1 MSDERKIVGY
11 DMMTGEPIYEETA
24 PVAETVVPAEPVV
37 EEPIATEP
45 VAAEPVPAPPV
56 VAEEPV
62 TEAPVSAGANQ
73 EFLGYDQMTGQ
84 PIYGQPQQAA
94 QPTGFDPM
102 TGQPIYGQPQQTAQ
116 PTGFD
121 PMTGQPIYGQPQQA
135 APAPQEKKKGKVPV
149 IILSVI
155 AGVVVLALLAVV
167 GVKSGLFLSKGN
179 KVAIATANTLS
190 ETPQLIKDLSPIMAV
205 TSGTFAVTG
214 NFEMDDVAVEGT
226 VSVDK
231 TEVSAHGYASIDDF
245 PEIDFAAEVTP
256 KGIKAQS
263 KAISD
268 LVFIYNTADDKEDS
282 FIAEMA
288 GEDTLEML
296 DDALTALG
304 EATEPTDFS
313 KDLTQLIVAEY
324 GELEFEKAKEKEFEV
339 NGKDVKCKGYTVE
352 VTEDNIMN
360 IVDGMEDILDETY
373 GDILKEAGISA
384 KDITR
389 EIEYEIEG
397 MDDIELTFYLYKSK
411 LAAVIAEVDRS
422 KLEIEFQGGDY
433 RMQNVVVSAD
443 RRDIMEI
450 KGETEDSVETLE
462 LLVWD
467 EEVFTYE
474 YDTKSGDLVV
484 ELDEGFYEVE
494 ANIQAKGNS
503 VTVTLQDFYT
513 EDSYVGEMMNLADI
527 NCSVTFTD
535 GAKKASF
542 SGEEFNVGTAD
553 EDDFYDLI
561 EELEDTLEDFEELYY
576 YF

>member
-1 MSDERKIVGY
+1 MSDERKIIGY
-11 DMMTGEPIYEETA
+11 DMMTGEPIYEEGSQEVPVEPA
-24 PVAETVVPAEPVV
+24 VAES
-37 EEPIATEP
+37 
-45 VAAEPVPAPPV
+45 VAAEPAPAEPIVTEPAPAES
-56 VAEEPV
+56 VAVEPV
-62 TEAPVSAGANQ
+62 MAEPVAANQ
-73 EFLGYDQMTGQ
+73 EFLGY
-84 PIYGQPQQAA
+84 
-94 QPTGFDPM
+94 DPM

-268 LVFIYNTADDKEDS
+268 LVFVYNTADDKEDS

-288 GEDTLEML
+288 GEDSLEML

-313 KDLTQLIVAEY
+313 KELTQLIVAEY

-373 GDILKEAGISA
+373 GDILKEAGVSA

-484 ELDEGFYEVE
+484 ELDDGFYEVE

>member
-1 MSDERKIVGY
+1 MSDERKIIGY
-11 DMMTGEPIYEETA
+11 DMMTGEPIYEEVSQEVPVEPA
-24 PVAETVVPAEPVV
+24 VAES
-37 EEPIATEP
+37 
-45 VAAEPVPAPPV
+45 VAAEPAPAEPIVTEPAPAES
-56 VAEEPV
+56 VAVEPV
-62 TEAPVSAGANQ
+62 MAEPVAANQ
-73 EFLGYDQMTGQ
+73 EFLGY
-84 PIYGQPQQAA
+84 
-94 QPTGFDPM
+94 DPM

-205 TSGTFAVTG
+205 TSGTFALTG

-268 LVFIYNTADDKEDS
+268 LVFVYNTADDKEDS

-288 GEDTLEML
+288 GEDSLEML

-313 KDLTQLIVAEY
+313 KELTQLIVAEY

-373 GDILKEAGISA
+373 GDILKEAGVSA

-443 RRDIMEI
+443 RMDILEI

-484 ELDEGFYEVE
+484 ELDDGFYEVE

-561 EELEDTLEDFEELYY
+561 EELEDILEDFEELYY

>member
-11 DMMTGEPIYEETA
+11 DMMTGEPIYEEGSQEVPVEPA
-24 PVAETVVPAEPVV
+24 VAES
-37 EEPIATEP
+37 
-45 VAAEPVPAPPV
+45 VAAEPAPAEPIVTEPAPAES
-56 VAEEPV
+56 VAVEPV
-62 TEAPVSAGANQ
+62 MAEPVAANQ
-73 EFLGYDQMTGQ
+73 EFLGY
-84 PIYGQPQQAA
+84 
-94 QPTGFDPM
+94 DPM

-205 TSGTFAVTG
+205 TSGTFALTG
-214 NFEMDDVAVEGT
+214 NFEMDDVAVEGS

-231 TEVSAHGYASIDDF
+231 TEVSAHGFASIDDF

-288 GEDTLEML
+288 GEDSLEML

-313 KDLTQLIVAEY
+313 KELTQLIVAEY

-373 GDILKEAGISA
+373 GDILKEAGVSA

-484 ELDEGFYEVE
+484 ELDDGFYEVE

-561 EELEDTLEDFEELYY
+561 EELEDILEDFEELYY

>member
-1 MSDERKIVGY
+1 MSDERKIIGY
-11 DMMTGEPIYEETA
+11 DMMTGEPIYEEGSQEVPVEPA
-24 PVAETVVPAEPVV
+24 VAES
-37 EEPIATEP
+37 
-45 VAAEPVPAPPV
+45 VAAEPAPAEPIVTEPAPAES
-56 VAEEPV
+56 VAVEPV
-62 TEAPVSAGANQ
+62 MAEPVAANQ
-73 EFLGYDQMTGQ
+73 EFLGY
-84 PIYGQPQQAA
+84 
-94 QPTGFDPM
+94 DPM

-205 TSGTFAVTG
+205 TSGTFALTG

-263 KAISD
+263 KVISD
-268 LVFIYNTADDKEDS
+268 LVFVYNTADDKEDS

-288 GEDTLEML
+288 GEDSLEML

-313 KDLTQLIVAEY
+313 KELTQLIVAEY

-373 GDILKEAGISA
+373 GDILKEAGVSA

-443 RRDIMEI
+443 RMDIMEI

-561 EELEDTLEDFEELYY
+561 EELEDILEDFEELYY

>member
-1 MSDERKIVGY
+1 MSDERKIIGY
-11 DMMTGEPIYEETA
+11 DMMTGEPIYEEVSQEP
-24 PVAETVVPAEPVV
+24 PVEPAV
-37 EEPIATEP
+37 AEP
-45 VAAEPVPAPPV
+45 VAAEPATTESV
-56 VAEEPV
+56 VTEPV
-62 TEAPVSAGANQ
+62 AANQ
-73 EFLGYDQMTGQ
+73 EFLGY
-84 PIYGQPQQAA
+84 
-94 QPTGFDPM
+94 DPM

-231 TEVSAHGYASIDDF
+231 TEVSAQGYASIDDF

-268 LVFIYNTADDKEDS
+268 LVFVYNTADDKEDS

-288 GEDTLEML
+288 GEDSLEML

-373 GDILKEAGISA
+373 GDILKEAGVSA

-462 LLVWD
+462 FLVWD

-484 ELDEGFYEVE
+484 ELDDGFYEVE

>member
-1 MSDERKIVGY
+1 MSDERKIIGY
-11 DMMTGEPIYEETA
+11 DMMTGEPIYEEVSQEVPVEPAAAESVAAEPA
-24 PVAETVVPAEPVV
+24 PAEPIVTEPAPAEPVAV
-37 EEPIATEP
+37 EPVMAEP
-45 VAAEPVPAPPV
+45 VA
-56 VAEEPV
+56 
-62 TEAPVSAGANQ
+62 ANQ
-73 EFLGYDQMTGQ
+73 EFLGY
-84 PIYGQPQQAA
+84 
-94 QPTGFDPM
+94 DPM

-190 ETPQLIKDLSPIMAV
+190 ETPQLIKDLSPIMAA

-288 GEDTLEML
+288 GEDSLEML

-313 KDLTQLIVAEY
+313 KELTQLIVAEY

-373 GDILKEAGISA
+373 GDILKEAGVSA

-397 MDDIELTFYLYKSK
+397 MDDIELTFYLYKNK

-443 RRDIMEI
+443 RMDILEI

-484 ELDEGFYEVE
+484 ELDDGFYEVE

>member
-1 MSDERKIVGY
+1 MIQHR
-11 DMMTGEPIYEETA
+11 
-24 PVAETVVPAEPVV
+24 
-37 EEPIATEP
+37 
-45 VAAEPVPAPPV
+45 
-56 VAEEPV
+56 
-62 TEAPVSAGANQ
+62 
-73 EFLGYDQMTGQ
+73 
-84 PIYGQPQQAA
+84 
-94 QPTGFDPM
+94 PTG
-102 TGQPIYGQPQQTAQ
+102 Y
-116 PTGFD
+116 D

-190 ETPQLIKDLSPIMAV
+190 ETPQLIKDLSPIMAA

-268 LVFIYNTADDKEDS
+268 LVFVYNTADDKEDS

-288 GEDTLEML
+288 GEDSLEML

-313 KDLTQLIVAEY
+313 KELTQLIVAEY

-443 RRDIMEI
+443 RMDIMEI

-462 LLVWD
+462 FLVWD

-484 ELDEGFYEVE
+484 ELDDGFYEVE

>member
-1 MSDERKIVGY
+1 MSDERKIIGY
-11 DMMTGEPIYEETA
+11 DMMTGEPIYEEVQQEA
-24 PVAETVVPAEPVV
+24 PVEPVV
-37 EEPIATEP
+37 EEPVVAEPAPAEPIVTEPAPAESVAVEPVMAEP
-45 VAAEPVPAPPV
+45 VA
-56 VAEEPV
+56 
-62 TEAPVSAGANQ
+62 ANQ
-73 EFLGYDQMTGQ
+73 EFLGY
-84 PIYGQPQQAA
+84 
-94 QPTGFDPM
+94 DPM

-288 GEDTLEML
+288 GEDSLEML

-373 GDILKEAGISA
+373 GDILKEAGVSA

-443 RRDIMEI
+443 RMDIMEI

-484 ELDEGFYEVE
+484 ELDDGFYEVE

>member
-1 MSDERKIVGY
+1 MSDERKIIGY
-11 DMMTGEPIYEETA
+11 DMMTGEPIYEEVQQEA
-24 PVAETVVPAEPVV
+24 PVEPVV
-37 EEPIATEP
+37 EEPAPAEPIVTEPALAESVAVEPVMAEP
-45 VAAEPVPAPPV
+45 VA
-56 VAEEPV
+56 
-62 TEAPVSAGANQ
+62 ANQ
-73 EFLGYDQMTGQ
+73 EFLGYDPMTGQ
-84 PIYGQPQQAA
+84 PIYGQPQQTA
-94 QPTGFDPM
+94 QPTGYDPM

-167 GVKSGLFLSKGN
+167 CVKSGLFLSKGN

-245 PEIDFAAEVTP
+245 PQIDFVAEVTP

-268 LVFIYNTADDKEDS
+268 LVFVYNTADDKEDS

-288 GEDTLEML
+288 GEDSLEML
-296 DDALTALG
+296 DDALTAFG

-313 KDLTQLIVAEY
+313 KELTQLIVAEY

-373 GDILKEAGISA
+373 GDILKEAGVSA

-389 EIEYEIEG
+389 EIEYGIEG

-443 RRDIMEI
+443 RMDIMEI

-462 LLVWD
+462 FLVWG

-484 ELDEGFYEVE
+484 ELDDGFYEVE

-542 SGEEFNVGTAD
+542 SGKEFNVGTAN

>member
-1 MSDERKIVGY
+1 MSDERKIIGY
-11 DMMTGEPIYEETA
+11 DMMTGEPIYEEVQQEA
-24 PVAETVVPAEPVV
+24 PVEPVVAEPAPAEPIVTEPAPAEPVAV
-37 EEPIATEP
+37 EPVMAEP
-45 VAAEPVPAPPV
+45 VA
-56 VAEEPV
+56 
-62 TEAPVSAGANQ
+62 ANQ
-73 EFLGYDQMTGQ
+73 EFLGY
-84 PIYGQPQQAA
+84 
-94 QPTGFDPM
+94 DPM

-268 LVFIYNTADDKEDS
+268 LVFVYNTADDKEDS

-313 KDLTQLIVAEY
+313 KELTQLIVAEY

-373 GDILKEAGISA
+373 GDILKEAGVSA

-443 RRDIMEI
+443 RMDIMEI

-484 ELDEGFYEVE
+484 ELDDGFYEVE

>member
-1 MSDERKIVGY
+1 MSDERKIIGY
-11 DMMTGEPIYEETA
+11 DMMTGEPIYEEVSQEP
-24 PVAETVVPAEPVV
+24 PVEPAV
-37 EEPIATEP
+37 AEP
-45 VAAEPVPAPPV
+45 VAAEPATTESV
-56 VAEEPV
+56 VTEPV
-62 TEAPVSAGANQ
+62 AANQ
-73 EFLGYDQMTGQ
+73 EFLGY
-84 PIYGQPQQAA
+84 
-94 QPTGFDPM
+94 DPM

-179 KVAIATANTLS
+179 KVAVATANTLS
-190 ETPQLIKDLSPIMAV
+190 EKPQLIKDLSPIMAV

-231 TEVSAHGYASIDDF
+231 TEVSAQGYASIDDF

-268 LVFIYNTADDKEDS
+268 LVFVYNTADDKEDS

-288 GEDTLEML
+288 GEDSLEML

-373 GDILKEAGISA
+373 GDILKEAGVSA

-462 LLVWD
+462 FLVWD

-484 ELDEGFYEVE
+484 ELDDGFYEVE

>member
-1 MSDERKIVGY
+1 MSDERKIIGY
-11 DMMTGEPIYEETA
+11 DMMTGEPIYEEGSQEVPVEPA
-24 PVAETVVPAEPVV
+24 VAES
-37 EEPIATEP
+37 
-45 VAAEPVPAPPV
+45 VAAEPAPAEPIVTEPAPAES
-56 VAEEPV
+56 VAVEPV
-62 TEAPVSAGANQ
+62 MAEPVAANQ
-73 EFLGYDQMTGQ
+73 EFLGY
-84 PIYGQPQQAA
+84 
-94 QPTGFDPM
+94 DPM

-268 LVFIYNTADDKEDS
+268 LVFVYNTADDKEDS

-288 GEDTLEML
+288 GEDSLEML

-313 KDLTQLIVAEY
+313 KELTQLIVAEY

-443 RRDIMEI
+443 RMDIMEI

-561 EELEDTLEDFEELYY
+561 EELEDILEDFEELYY

>member
-1 MSDERKIVGY
+1 MSDERKIIGY
-11 DMMTGEPIYEETA
+11 DMMTGEPIYEEVQQEA
-24 PVAETVVPAEPVV
+24 PVEPVV
-37 EEPIATEP
+37 EEPVVAEPAPAEPIVTEPALAESVAVEPVMAEP
-45 VAAEPVPAPPV
+45 VA
-56 VAEEPV
+56 
-62 TEAPVSAGANQ
+62 ANQ
-73 EFLGYDQMTGQ
+73 EFLGY
-84 PIYGQPQQAA
+84 
-94 QPTGFDPM
+94 DPM

-268 LVFIYNTADDKEDS
+268 LVFVYNTADDKEDS

-313 KDLTQLIVAEY
+313 KELTQLIVAEY

-373 GDILKEAGISA
+373 GDILKEAGVSA

-484 ELDEGFYEVE
+484 ELDDGFYEVE

>member
-1 MSDERKIVGY
+1 MSDERKIIGY
-11 DMMTGEPIYEETA
+11 DMMTGEPIYEEVQQEA
-24 PVAETVVPAEPVV
+24 PVEPVV
-37 EEPIATEP
+37 EEPVVAEPAPAEPIVTEPALAESVAVEPVMAEP
-45 VAAEPVPAPPV
+45 VA
-56 VAEEPV
+56 
-62 TEAPVSAGANQ
+62 ANQ
-73 EFLGYDQMTGQ
+73 EFLGY
-84 PIYGQPQQAA
+84 
-94 QPTGFDPM
+94 DPM

-288 GEDTLEML
+288 GEDSLEML

-373 GDILKEAGISA
+373 GDILKEAGVSA

-484 ELDEGFYEVE
+484 ELDDGFYEVE

>member
-11 DMMTGEPIYEETA
+11 DMMTGEPIYEEVQQEA
-24 PVAETVVPAEPVV
+24 SVEPAVAEPVVAEPAPAEAAAVEPVAADSVPAEPV
-37 EEPIATEP
+37 A
-45 VAAEPVPAPPV
+45 
-56 VAEEPV
+56 
-62 TEAPVSAGANQ
+62 ANQ
-73 EFLGYDQMTGQ
+73 EFLGYDPMTGQ

-102 TGQPIYGQPQQTAQ
+102 TGQPIYNQPQ

-149 IILSVI
+149 IILSII

-179 KVAIATANTLS
+179 KVAVATANTFS
-190 ETPQLIKDLSPIMAV
+190 EMPQLVKDLSPIMAI

-226 VSVDK
+226 VSLDK
-231 TEVSAHGYASIDDF
+231 TEVSAYGYASIDDF

-256 KGIKAQS
+256 NGIKAQS

-268 LVFIYNTADDKEDS
+268 LVFVYNTADDKDDS

-288 GEDTLEML
+288 GEDSLEML

-304 EATEPTDFS
+304 EASEPTDLV
-313 KDLTQLIVAEY
+313 KDLTKLIVAEY
-324 GELEFEKAKEKEFEV
+324 GELEFEAAKDKEFEV

-352 VTEDNIMN
+352 ITEDNIMN
-360 IVDGMEDILDETY
+360 IIDGMEDILDETY
-373 GDILKEAGISA
+373 GDVLKEAGVSA
-384 KDITR
+384 KMIVK
-389 EIEYEIEG
+389 EIENEIDG
-397 MDDIELTFYLYKSK
+397 MEDFELTFYLYKNK
-411 LAAVIAEVDRS
+411 LAAVIAEVD
-422 KLEIEFQGGDY
+422 KDKVEIEFQGGDY

-443 RRDIMEI
+443 RMDIMEI
-450 KGETEDSVETLE
+450 KGETEGSVETFE

-484 ELDEGFYEVE
+484 DLGDGFYEVE
-494 ANIQAKGNS
+494 VNIQAKGNS
-503 VTVTLQDFYT
+503 VTVALQDFYT
-513 EDSYVGEMMNLADI
+513 EDSYVSEMMDLAGI
-527 NCSVTFTD
+527 NSSITFTD

-542 SGEEFNVGTAD
+542 SGDEFNVGTAD

-561 EELEDTLEDFEELYY
+561 DDLEDTLEDFEELYY

>member
-1 MSDERKIVGY
+1 MSDERKIIGY
-11 DMMTGEPIYEETA
+11 DMMTGEPIYEEVSQEVPVEPA
-24 PVAETVVPAEPVV
+24 VAESVAAEPAPAEPIV
-37 EEPIATEP
+37 TEP
-45 VAAEPVPAPPV
+45 VA
-56 VAEEPV
+56 
-62 TEAPVSAGANQ
+62 ANQ
-73 EFLGYDQMTGQ
+73 EFLGY
-84 PIYGQPQQAA
+84 
-94 QPTGFDPM
+94 DPM
-102 TGQPIYGQPQQTAQ
+102 TGQPIYGQPQQTGYDTAQ
-116 PTGFD
+116 PTGYD

-268 LVFIYNTADDKEDS
+268 LVFVYNTADDKEDS

-288 GEDTLEML
+288 GEDSLEML

-313 KDLTQLIVAEY
+313 KELTQLIIAEY

-373 GDILKEAGISA
+373 GDILKEAGVSA

-443 RRDIMEI
+443 RMDILEI

-484 ELDEGFYEVE
+484 ELDDGFYEVE

-503 VTVTLQDFYT
+503 VMITLQDFYT

>member
-1 MSDERKIVGY
+1 MSDERKIIGY
-11 DMMTGEPIYEETA
+11 DMMTGEPIYEEVSQEPPVEPA
-24 PVAETVVPAEPVV
+24 VAEPVVTEPVPAEPVV
-37 EEPIATEP
+37 VEPVMAEP
-45 VAAEPVPAPPV
+45 VA
-56 VAEEPV
+56 
-62 TEAPVSAGANQ
+62 ANQ
-73 EFLGYDQMTGQ
+73 EFLGY
-84 PIYGQPQQAA
+84 
-94 QPTGFDPM
+94 DPM
-102 TGQPIYGQPQQTAQ
+102 TGQPIYGQPQQTGYDTAQ
-116 PTGFD
+116 PTGYD

-190 ETPQLIKDLSPIMAV
+190 ETPQLIKDLSPIMAA

-245 PEIDFAAEVTP
+245 REIDFAAEVTP

-268 LVFIYNTADDKEDS
+268 LVFVYNTADDKEDS

-288 GEDTLEML
+288 GEDSLEML

-313 KDLTQLIVAEY
+313 KELTQLIVAEY

-373 GDILKEAGISA
+373 GDILKEAGVSA

-397 MDDIELTFYLYKSK
+397 MDDIELTFYLYKNK

-443 RRDIMEI
+443 RMDILEI
-450 KGETEDSVETLE
+450 KGETEGSVETLE

-484 ELDEGFYEVE
+484 ELDDGFYEVE

-503 VTVTLQDFYT
+503 VMITLQDFYT

>member
-1 MSDERKIVGY
+1 MEENMSDERKIVGY
-11 DMMTGEPIYEETA
+11 DMMTGEPIYEEVAQEVTEATA
-24 PVAETVVPAEPVV
+24 PAEPVAV
-37 EEPIATEP
+37 EPAPAEP
-45 VAAEPVPAPPV
+45 VA
-56 VAEEPV
+56 
-62 TEAPVSAGANQ
+62 ANQ
-73 EFLGYDQMTGQ
+73 EFLGYDPMTGQ

-102 TGQPIYGQPQQTAQ
+102 TGQPIYDQPQQTAQ

-121 PMTGQPIYGQPQQA
+121 PMTGQPIYGQPQPA
-135 APAPQEKKKGKVPV
+135 ASAPQEKKKGKVPV
-149 IILSVI
+149 IILSII

-179 KVAIATANTLS
+179 KVAVATANTLS

-226 VSVDK
+226 VSLDK
-231 TEVSAHGYASIDDF
+231 TEVSAYGYASIDDF

-268 LVFIYNTADDKEDS
+268 LVFVYNTADDKEDG

-288 GEDTLEML
+288 GEESLEML

-304 EATEPTDFS
+304 EATEPTDFAS
-313 KDLTQLIVAEY
+313 ELTKLIVAEY
-324 GELEFEKAKEKEFEV
+324 GELEFETAKEKEFEV

-352 VTEDNIMN
+352 ITEDNIMN
-360 IVDGMEDILDETY
+360 IIDGMEDILDETY
-373 GDILKEAGISA
+373 GDVLKEAGVSA
-384 KDITR
+384 KSITKELER
-389 EIEYEIEG
+389 EIDG
-397 MDDIELTFYLYKSK
+397 MEDIEVTFYLYKNK
-411 LAAVIAEVDRS
+411 LAAVIAEVDRN
-422 KLEIEFQGGDY
+422 KVEIEFQGGDY

-443 RRDIMEI
+443 RMDIMEI
-450 KGETEDSVETLE
+450 KGETEGSVETFE

-484 ELDEGFYEVE
+484 DLDDGFYEIEV
-494 ANIQAKGNS
+494 NIQAKGNS
-503 VTVTLQDFYT
+503 VTVALQDFYT
-513 EDSYVGEMMNLADI
+513 EDSYVSEMMDLADI
-527 NCSVTFTD
+527 NCSITFTD

-542 SGEEFNVGTAD
+542 SGSEFNVGTAD

-561 EELEDTLEDFEELYY
+561 DDLEDAVEDFEELYY

>member
-1 MSDERKIVGY
+1 MSDERKIIGY
-11 DMMTGEPIYEETA
+11 DMMTGEPIYEEGSQEVPVEPA
-24 PVAETVVPAEPVV
+24 VAESVAAEPAPAEPIVTEPAPAEPVAV
-37 EEPIATEP
+37 EPVMAEP
-45 VAAEPVPAPPV
+45 VA
-56 VAEEPV
+56 
-62 TEAPVSAGANQ
+62 ANQ
-73 EFLGYDQMTGQ
+73 EFLGY
-84 PIYGQPQQAA
+84 
-94 QPTGFDPM
+94 DPM

-205 TSGTFAVTG
+205 TSGTFALTG

-263 KAISD
+263 KVISD
-268 LVFIYNTADDKEDS
+268 LVFVYNTADDKEDS

-288 GEDTLEML
+288 GEDSLEML

-313 KDLTQLIVAEY
+313 KELTQLIVAEY

-373 GDILKEAGISA
+373 GDILKEAGVSA

-484 ELDEGFYEVE
+484 ELDDGFYEVE

>member
-1 MSDERKIVGY
+1 MSDERKIIGY
-11 DMMTGEPIYEETA
+11 DMMTGEPIYEEVSQEVPVEPA
-24 PVAETVVPAEPVV
+24 VAES
-37 EEPIATEP
+37 
-45 VAAEPVPAPPV
+45 VAAEPAPAEPIVTEPAPAES
-56 VAEEPV
+56 VAVEPV
-62 TEAPVSAGANQ
+62 MAEPVAANQ
-73 EFLGYDQMTGQ
+73 EFLGY
-84 PIYGQPQQAA
+84 
-94 QPTGFDPM
+94 DPM

-288 GEDTLEML
+288 GEDSLEML

-373 GDILKEAGISA
+373 GDILKEAGVSA

-443 RRDIMEI
+443 RMDIMEI

-561 EELEDTLEDFEELYY
+561 EELEDILEDFEELYY

>member
-1 MSDERKIVGY
+1 MSDERKIIGY
-11 DMMTGEPIYEETA
+11 DMMTGEPIYEEVQQEA
-24 PVAETVVPAEPVV
+24 PVEPVV
-37 EEPIATEP
+37 EEPVVAEPAPAEPIVTEPALAESVAVEPVMAEP
-45 VAAEPVPAPPV
+45 VA
-56 VAEEPV
+56 
-62 TEAPVSAGANQ
+62 ANQ
-73 EFLGYDQMTGQ
+73 EFLGY
-84 PIYGQPQQAA
+84 
-94 QPTGFDPM
+94 DPM

-268 LVFIYNTADDKEDS
+268 LVFVYNTADDKEDS

-288 GEDTLEML
+288 GEDSLEML

-373 GDILKEAGISA
+373 GDILKEAGVSA

-484 ELDEGFYEVE
+484 ELDDGFYEVE

>member
-1 MSDERKIVGY
+1 MSDERKIIGY
-11 DMMTGEPIYEETA
+11 DMMTGEPIYEEGSQEVPVEPA
-24 PVAETVVPAEPVV
+24 VAES
-37 EEPIATEP
+37 
-45 VAAEPVPAPPV
+45 VAAEPAPAEPIVTEPAPAES
-56 VAEEPV
+56 VAVEPV
-62 TEAPVSAGANQ
+62 MAEPVAANQ
-73 EFLGYDQMTGQ
+73 EFLGY
-84 PIYGQPQQAA
+84 
-94 QPTGFDPM
+94 DPM

-205 TSGTFAVTG
+205 TSGTFALTG

-263 KAISD
+263 KVISD
-268 LVFIYNTADDKEDS
+268 LVFVYNTADDKEDS

-288 GEDTLEML
+288 GEDSLEML

-313 KDLTQLIVAEY
+313 KELTQLIVAEY

-373 GDILKEAGISA
+373 GDILKEAGVSA

-443 RRDIMEI
+443 RMDIMEI

-484 ELDEGFYEVE
+484 ELDDGFYEVE

-561 EELEDTLEDFEELYY
+561 EELEDILEDFEELYY

>member
-1 MSDERKIVGY
+1 MSDERKIIGY
-11 DMMTGEPIYEETA
+11 DMMTGEPIYEEGSQEVPVEPA
-24 PVAETVVPAEPVV
+24 VAES
-37 EEPIATEP
+37 
-45 VAAEPVPAPPV
+45 VAAEPAPAEPIVTEPAPAES
-56 VAEEPV
+56 VAVEPV
-62 TEAPVSAGANQ
+62 MAEPVAANQ
-73 EFLGYDQMTGQ
+73 EFLGY
-84 PIYGQPQQAA
+84 
-94 QPTGFDPM
+94 DPM

-205 TSGTFAVTG
+205 TSGTFALTG

-268 LVFIYNTADDKEDS
+268 LVFVYNTADDKEDS

-288 GEDTLEML
+288 GEDSLEML

-313 KDLTQLIVAEY
+313 KELTQLIVAEY

-443 RRDIMEI
+443 RMDIMEI

-484 ELDEGFYEVE
+484 ELDDGFYEVE

-561 EELEDTLEDFEELYY
+561 EELEDILEDFEELYY

>member
-1 MSDERKIVGY
+1 MSDERKIIGY
-11 DMMTGEPIYEETA
+11 DMMTGEPIYEEVSQEVPVEPA
-24 PVAETVVPAEPVV
+24 VAES
-37 EEPIATEP
+37 
-45 VAAEPVPAPPV
+45 VAAEPAPAEPIVTEPAPAES
-56 VAEEPV
+56 VAVEPV
-62 TEAPVSAGANQ
+62 MAEPVAANQ
-73 EFLGYDQMTGQ
+73 EFLGY
-84 PIYGQPQQAA
+84 
-94 QPTGFDPM
+94 DPM

-205 TSGTFAVTG
+205 TSGTFALTG

-268 LVFIYNTADDKEDS
+268 LVFVYNTADDKEDS

-288 GEDTLEML
+288 GEDSLEML

-313 KDLTQLIVAEY
+313 KELTQLIVAEY

-373 GDILKEAGISA
+373 GDILKEAGVSA

-484 ELDEGFYEVE
+484 ELDDGFYEVE

-561 EELEDTLEDFEELYY
+561 EELEDILEDFEELYY

>member
-1 MSDERKIVGY
+1 MSDERKIIGY
-11 DMMTGEPIYEETA
+11 DMMTGEPIYEEVSQEP
-24 PVAETVVPAEPVV
+24 PVEPAV
-37 EEPIATEP
+37 AEP
-45 VAAEPVPAPPV
+45 VAAEPAPAEPIVTEPA
-56 VAEEPV
+56 VAEPVAVEPV
-62 TEAPVSAGANQ
+62 MAEPVAANQ
-73 EFLGYDQMTGQ
+73 EFLGY
-84 PIYGQPQQAA
+84 
-94 QPTGFDPM
+94 DPM

-268 LVFIYNTADDKEDS
+268 LVFVYNTADDKEDS

-313 KDLTQLIVAEY
+313 KELTQLIVAEY

-373 GDILKEAGISA
+373 GDILKEAGVSA

-443 RRDIMEI
+443 RMDILEI

-484 ELDEGFYEVE
+484 ELDDGFYEVE

-503 VTVTLQDFYT
+503 VMITLQDFYT

-561 EELEDTLEDFEELYY
+561 EELEDILEDFEELYY

>member
-1 MSDERKIVGY
+1 MSDERKIIGY
-11 DMMTGEPIYEETA
+11 DMMTGEPIYEEVSQEVPVEPA
-24 PVAETVVPAEPVV
+24 VAES
-37 EEPIATEP
+37 
-45 VAAEPVPAPPV
+45 VAAEPAPAEPIVTEPAPAES
-56 VAEEPV
+56 VAVEPV
-62 TEAPVSAGANQ
+62 MAEPVAANQ
-73 EFLGYDQMTGQ
+73 EFLGY
-84 PIYGQPQQAA
+84 
-94 QPTGFDPM
+94 DPM

-205 TSGTFAVTG
+205 TSGTFALTG

-263 KAISD
+263 KVISD
-268 LVFIYNTADDKEDS
+268 LVFVYNTADDKEDS

-288 GEDTLEML
+288 GEDSLEML

-313 KDLTQLIVAEY
+313 KELTQLIVAEY

-373 GDILKEAGISA
+373 GDILKEAGVSA

-443 RRDIMEI
+443 RMDILEI

>member
-1 MSDERKIVGY
+1 MSDERKIIGY
-11 DMMTGEPIYEETA
+11 DMMTGEPIYEEVSQEVPEEPA
-24 PVAETVVPAEPVV
+24 VAESVAAEPIVTEPAPAEPVAV
-37 EEPIATEP
+37 EP
-45 VAAEPVPAPPV
+45 VMAEPVV
-56 VAEEPV
+56 
-62 TEAPVSAGANQ
+62 ANQ
-73 EFLGYDQMTGQ
+73 EFLGY
-84 PIYGQPQQAA
+84 
-94 QPTGFDPM
+94 DPM

-268 LVFIYNTADDKEDS
+268 LVFVYNTADDKEDS

-288 GEDTLEML
+288 GEDSLEML

-313 KDLTQLIVAEY
+313 KELTQLIVAEY

-373 GDILKEAGISA
+373 GDILKEAGVSA

-484 ELDEGFYEVE
+484 ELDDGFYEVE

-561 EELEDTLEDFEELYY
+561 EELEDILEDFEELYY

>member
-1 MSDERKIVGY
+1 MSDERKIIGY
-11 DMMTGEPIYEETA
+11 DMMTGEPIYEEVQQEA
-24 PVAETVVPAEPVV
+24 PVE
-37 EEPIATEP
+37 
-45 VAAEPVPAPPV
+45 PV
-56 VAEEPV
+56 VAEPAPAEPIVTEPAPAESVAVEHVMAEPV
-62 TEAPVSAGANQ
+62 AANQ
-73 EFLGYDQMTGQ
+73 EFLGY
-84 PIYGQPQQAA
+84 
-94 QPTGFDPM
+94 DPM

-121 PMTGQPIYGQPQQA
+121 PMTGQPFYGQPQQA

-205 TSGTFAVTG
+205 TSGTFALTG

-268 LVFIYNTADDKEDS
+268 LVFIYNTEDDKEDS

-288 GEDTLEML
+288 GEDSLEML

-313 KDLTQLIVAEY
+313 KELTQLIVAEY

-373 GDILKEAGISA
+373 GDILKEAGVSA

-484 ELDEGFYEVE
+484 ELDDGFYEVE

>member
-1 MSDERKIVGY
+1 MSDERKIIGY
-11 DMMTGEPIYEETA
+11 DMMTGEPIYEEVSQEP
-24 PVAETVVPAEPVV
+24 PVEPAV
-37 EEPIATEP
+37 AEP
-45 VAAEPVPAPPV
+45 VAAEPATTEPIVTEPVPA
-56 VAEEPV
+56 EPV
-62 TEAPVSAGANQ
+62 AVEPVMAEPVAANQ
-73 EFLGYDQMTGQ
+73 EFLGY
-84 PIYGQPQQAA
+84 
-94 QPTGFDPM
+94 DPM
-102 TGQPIYGQPQQTAQ
+102 TGQPIYGQPQQTGYDTAQ
-116 PTGFD
+116 PTGYD

-190 ETPQLIKDLSPIMAV
+190 ETPQLIKDLSPIMAA

-214 NFEMDDVAVEGT
+214 NFEMDDVAVEVT

-268 LVFIYNTADDKEDS
+268 LVFVYNTADDKEDS

-288 GEDTLEML
+288 GEDSLEML

-313 KDLTQLIVAEY
+313 KELTQLIVAEY

-373 GDILKEAGISA
+373 GDILKEAGVSA

-443 RRDIMEI
+443 RMDIMEI

-484 ELDEGFYEVE
+484 ELDDGFYEVE

>member
-1 MSDERKIVGY
+1 MSDERKIIGY
-11 DMMTGEPIYEETA
+11 DMMTGEPIYEEVQQEA
-24 PVAETVVPAEPVV
+24 PVE
-37 EEPIATEP
+37 
-45 VAAEPVPAPPV
+45 PV
-56 VAEEPV
+56 VAEPAPAEPIVTESAPAESVAVEPV
-62 TEAPVSAGANQ
+62 MAEPVAANQ
-73 EFLGYDQMTGQ
+73 EFLGY
-84 PIYGQPQQAA
+84 
-94 QPTGFDPM
+94 DPM

-288 GEDTLEML
+288 GEDSLEML

-373 GDILKEAGISA
+373 GDILKEAGVSA

-389 EIEYEIEG
+389 EIEYEIED

-462 LLVWD
+462 FLVWD

-484 ELDEGFYEVE
+484 ELDDGFYEVE

>member
-1 MSDERKIVGY
+1 MSDERKIIGY
-11 DMMTGEPIYEETA
+11 DMMTGEPIYEEVSQEVPVEPA
-24 PVAETVVPAEPVV
+24 VAESVAAEPAPAEPVAV
-37 EEPIATEP
+37 EPVMAEP
-45 VAAEPVPAPPV
+45 VA
-56 VAEEPV
+56 
-62 TEAPVSAGANQ
+62 ANQ
-73 EFLGYDQMTGQ
+73 EFLGY
-84 PIYGQPQQAA
+84 
-94 QPTGFDPM
+94 DPM

-268 LVFIYNTADDKEDS
+268 LVFVYNTADDKEDS

-288 GEDTLEML
+288 GEDSLEML

-397 MDDIELTFYLYKSK
+397 MDDIELTFYLYKNK

-443 RRDIMEI
+443 RMDILEI

-484 ELDEGFYEVE
+484 ELDDGFYEVE

-503 VTVTLQDFYT
+503 VMITLQDFYT

-561 EELEDTLEDFEELYY
+561 EELEDILEDFEELYY

>member
-1 MSDERKIVGY
+1 MSDERKIIGY
-11 DMMTGEPIYEETA
+11 DMMTGEPIYEEVSQEP
-24 PVAETVVPAEPVV
+24 PVEPAV
-37 EEPIATEP
+37 AEP
-45 VAAEPVPAPPV
+45 VAAEPATTESVVTEPVPA
-56 VAEEPV
+56 EPV
-62 TEAPVSAGANQ
+62 AVEPVMAEPVAANQ
-73 EFLGYDQMTGQ
+73 EFLGY
-84 PIYGQPQQAA
+84 
-94 QPTGFDPM
+94 DPM
-102 TGQPIYGQPQQTAQ
+102 TGQPIYGQPQQRGYDTAQ
-116 PTGFD
+116 PTGYD

-190 ETPQLIKDLSPIMAV
+190 ETPQLIKDLSPIMAA

-268 LVFIYNTADDKEDS
+268 LVFVYNTADDKEDS

-288 GEDTLEML
+288 GEDSLEML

-313 KDLTQLIVAEY
+313 KELTQLIVAEY

-443 RRDIMEI
+443 RMDIMEI

-462 LLVWD
+462 FLVWD

-484 ELDEGFYEVE
+484 ELDDGFYEVE

>member
-1 MSDERKIVGY
+1 MSDERKIIGY
-11 DMMTGEPIYEETA
+11 DMMTGEPIYEEVSQEVPVEPA
-24 PVAETVVPAEPVV
+24 VAES
-37 EEPIATEP
+37 
-45 VAAEPVPAPPV
+45 VAAEPAPAEPIVTEP
-56 VAEEPV
+56 ASAEPV
-62 TEAPVSAGANQ
+62 AVEPVMAEPVAANQ
-73 EFLGYDQMTGQ
+73 EFLGY
-84 PIYGQPQQAA
+84 
-94 QPTGFDPM
+94 DPM

-268 LVFIYNTADDKEDS
+268 LVFVYNTADDKEDS

-288 GEDTLEML
+288 GEDSLEML

-373 GDILKEAGISA
+373 GDILKEAGVSA

-389 EIEYEIEG
+389 EIEYEIED

-462 LLVWD
+462 FLVWD

-484 ELDEGFYEVE
+484 ELDDGFYEVE